1 MDVLVISPPLIVE
14 FRYTMPPEVRRAD
27 TDGLQRAR
35 CLPCAN
41 RTRLVLQ
48 SLWLECPTRAMYT
61 LIVGLIS
68 MHASRDVYVCYIRWR
83 SVSHI
88 ECMSRRTIFSYD
100 VQYRDVSP
108 QLDTYQRINRAFPRY
123 LILLSL
129 VVTCGHR
136 HAAHVVRVSSEY
148 SS

>member
-1 MDVLVISPPLIVE
+1 
-14 FRYTMPPEVRRAD
+14 
-27 TDGLQRAR
+27 
-35 CLPCAN
+35 
-41 RTRLVLQ
+41 
-48 SLWLECPTRAMYT
+48 MYT

-68 MHASRDVYVCYIRWR
+68 MHASRDVYVCHIRWR

-88 ECMSRRTIFSYD
+88 GWMSRTTIFSYD

-108 QLDTYQRINRAFPRY
+108 QLNTYQRMNCAFPRY

-136 HAAHVVRVSSEY
+136 HAAHVVQVSSEY
-148 SS
+148 S